1 MKNLSTFFL
10 TLLII
15 GCTQHPSEQC
25 QNLESENIKLENNLN
40 TYKTAWDIFFEN
52 RDPSA
57 INTESF
63 DEQVTVVTSSG
74 DVTGIDAFRD
84 YYSNYLTAFSDAE
97 FTFVHIFGQGDK
109 LVKQW
114 NFKGTHDGDF
124 FGIPATN
131 KSLDLSGTTIVIMK
145 DGKVFKEQDFFD
157 NHSLLMQLG
166 LLE

>member
-1 MKNLSTFFL
+1 MKNLLTLFL
-10 TLLII
+10 TLLIV
-15 GCTQHPSEQC
+15 GCSQQPSEQC
-25 QNLESENIKLENNLN
+25 QNLESANTQLENNLN

-114 NFKGTHDGDF
+114 NFK
-124 FGIPATN
+124 
-131 KSLDLSGTTIVIMK
+131 
-145 DGKVFKEQDFFD
+145 
-157 NHSLLMQLG
+157 
-166 LLE
+166 